1 MPGTELNA
9 SAASLL
15 GFLHAGEASGY
26 ELVKLAEKLIGDFWT
41 LTRSQVYRELA
52 TLADRGLVR
61 AGPAGPRARQPY
73 RLTDEGR
80 TAFAEWV
87 TRPPGTEQIRYPLLL
102 TIAFGSAVER
112 ERLLEF
118 VAEHRALHESRL
130 ADYRERVAA
139 ADSTRISG
147 RPSPSGCATSKR
159 SWSGWTSCPG
169 SSPRPEPQRVPRCR
183 SPVVAGQVSV
193 SS

>member
-1 MPGTELNA
+1 MPGSELNA

-26 ELVKLAEKLIGDFWT
+26 ELVKLAEELIGDFWT

-52 TLADRGLVR
+52 TLADRGLVS

-80 TAFAEWV
+80 AAFAEWV

-130 ADYRERVAA
+130 AGYRERAA
-139 ADSTRISG
+139 AGGLDAYQR
-147 RPSPSGCATSKR
+147 ATLAFGLR
-159 SWSGWTSCPG
+159 YEEAVLEWMDELPG
-169 SSPRPEPQRVPRCR
+169 ILAET
-183 SPVVAGQVSV
+183 
-193 SS
+193 